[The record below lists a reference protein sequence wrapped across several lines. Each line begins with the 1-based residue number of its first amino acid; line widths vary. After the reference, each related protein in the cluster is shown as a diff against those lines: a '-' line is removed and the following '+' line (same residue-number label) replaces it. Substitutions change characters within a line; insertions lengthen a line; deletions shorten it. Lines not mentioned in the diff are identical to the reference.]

1 MPPFLRNTL
10 ALLAGLAVGSIFNML
25 LVSVGPTLIPLP
37 AGVDA
42 SSSEALAH
50 SMPLF
55 KPANFLFP
63 FLGHAV
69 GTLVGAFVAAKF
81 AATRKSQFAIAVGVF
96 FLLGGIAAVV
106 MFDGP
111 LWFKAADLVL
121 AYIPMAIVGA
131 LLAGVQVQRVG
142 HVTTT

>member
-10 ALLAGLAVGSIFNML
+10 ALLAGLAVGSVVNMM
-25 LVSVGPTLIPLP
+25 LVSVGPTVIPLP
-37 AGVDA
+37 AGADV
-42 SSSEALAH
+42 STPEALAR

-55 KPANFLFP
+55 TPANFLFP

-81 AATRKSQFAIAVGVF
+81 AVTRKSQLALVVGGF
-96 FLLGGIAAVV
+96 FLLGGISAVV
-106 MFDGP
+106 MFGGP

-121 AYIPMAIVGA
+121 AYIPMAILGA
-131 LLAGVQVQRVG
+131 LLAGARVQRSA
-142 HVTTT
+142 